1 MTFNRCDF
9 LLGDKHNVVVVIPE
23 HLPDADT
30 YTISITPDHIIF
42 RAGYDS
48 IAEMNYSGKEIF
60 EYFMHS
66 TQVGIVEFL
75 PGEDFPKTISN
86 VAYVEVRSAH

>member
-9 LLGDKHNVVVVIPE
+9 LLGDKHNVLIVIPE

-30 YTISITPDHIIF
+30 YTVSVTKDHIKF
-42 RAGYDS
+42 KAGYEE
-48 IAEMNYSGKEIF
+48 IAEMDYAGGDIF
-60 EYFMHS
+60 EYFLHS
-66 TQVGIVEFL
+66 TQVGIIEYAD
-75 PGEDFPKTISN
+75 GEDFPQNISN